1 MFEFKMSKGSRLLI
15 TIDNS
20 LCGHGAL
27 GKAHYLVDDNKSI
40 RDCMLVYVD
49 SYSNI
54 KDMLGLSDVA
64 LKNHIL
70 YSSSSIKL
78 YILYNDTDNRPN
90 ILNCTKQVIYHED
103 SVVDSSAYLKDNI
116 ADVLT
121 DRILSTIDFD
131 ILDEYLENECSE
143 TPVAI

>member
-27 GKAHYLVDDNKSI
+27 GKAHYLVDNDESI
-40 RDCMLVYVD
+40 RDCMLSYID
-49 SYSNI
+49 SYNNI
-54 KDMLGLSDVA
+54 KEMLGLSDVA

-78 YILYNDTDNRPN
+78 YILYNDTDNRPS
-90 ILNCTKQVIYHED
+90 ILSCTKQVMYYED
-103 SVVDSSAYLKDNI
+103 SAVDSNTYLKDNL

-121 DRILSTIDFD
+121 DRILSTIDFE
-131 ILDEYLENECSE
+131 ILDKYLEVEYRAM
-143 TPVAI
+143 PVAQ